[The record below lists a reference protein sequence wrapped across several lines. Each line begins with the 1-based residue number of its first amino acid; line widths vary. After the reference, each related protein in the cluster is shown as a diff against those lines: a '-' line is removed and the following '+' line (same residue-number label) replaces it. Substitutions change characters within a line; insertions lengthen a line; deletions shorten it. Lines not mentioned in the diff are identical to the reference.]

1 MKYLDIYI
9 KIYTNFKYIE
19 YLFFYIITGKNYLY
33 ILFIHLKQNN
43 FFKIRQTILIC
54 LEC

>member
-1 MKYLDIYI
+1 MKYLDIYF

-19 YLFFYIITGKNYLY
+19 YLFFYIITGKNY
-33 ILFIHLKQNN
+33 IFFIYSLKQNN

-54 LEC
+54 LKC